1 MKSRRLTVNY
11 RRDFILGLLKEATEP
26 ALMKE
31 LVTMLSYNWNLT
43 RRTIQ
48 EDVNVLIDFGKIIK
62 SDNGRKISIR
72 KERFAKPSQEAND
85 STLKKQEA

>member
-11 RRDFILGLLKEATEP
+11 RRDFILGLLKNTTEP